1 MRQGRLIYLM
11 GASGAGKD
19 SLIDAARLQLAARGI
34 DVVRRVITRSA
45 EASGEQ
51 ALGVTRDAF
60 EHMACQGRFALDW
73 EANGLR
79 YGIPIEIDQA
89 LAEGKW
95 VLMNGSRGHLQNAL
109 RRYPMLLPV
118 LVTVSDSVLR
128 QRLVARGR
136 ETEAEID
143 GRLNRNNALGTA
155 DSIWQGTTTPL
166 YQVDNSAALGEAVG
180 AFIALIDRLQLNAV
194 EG

>member
-19 SLIDAARLQLAARGI
+19 SLIDAARFQLAALGI

-51 ALGVTRDAF
+51 ALGVTREAF
-60 EHMACQGRFALDW
+60 AHMACQGRFALDW

-79 YGIPIEIDQA
+79 YGIPVEIDQA
-89 LAEGKW
+89 LAKGRW
-95 VLMNGSRGHLQNAL
+95 VLMNGSRGHLQSAL
-109 RRYPMLLPV
+109 GRYPTLFPV
-118 LVTVSDSVLR
+118 LVTVSGSVLR
-128 QRLVARGR
+128 QRLVVRGR

-143 GRLNRNNALGTA
+143 DRLSRNAVLGNT
-155 DSIWQGTTTPL
+155 DSIWQGTAAAL
-166 YQVDNSAALGEAVG
+166 YEVDNSTTLGEAVE